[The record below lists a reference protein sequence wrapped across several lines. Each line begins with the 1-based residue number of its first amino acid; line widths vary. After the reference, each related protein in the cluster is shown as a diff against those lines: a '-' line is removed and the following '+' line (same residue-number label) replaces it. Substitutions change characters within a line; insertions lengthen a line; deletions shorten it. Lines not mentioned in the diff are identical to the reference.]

1 MKHNFYNFGYLYNK
15 LCLYLCN
22 FTNIL
27 KFDCNFGPNGA
38 EVNNQERRTRIYSHF
53 LPRSFRFGRRR
64 RCFPLSYKQFRF
76 KRVPLYQHDL
86 KYRRYPN
93 RKILYPPA
101 SEYSC
106 LRANNHAPETT

>member
-38 EVNNQERRTRIYSHF
+38 EVISIVFGIYHFVKYEKYRKSMIYSKAGGYNI
-53 LPRSFRFGRRR
+53 FRLG
-64 RCFPLSYKQFRF
+64 
-76 KRVPLYQHDL
+76 
-86 KYRRYPN
+86 
-93 RKILYPPA
+93 
-101 SEYSC
+101 
-106 LRANNHAPETT
+106 